1 MRQMMAT
8 IPERQTSKAAGWSRR
23 IGAFSLVLLLTVL
36 AGYRLDLVD
45 TPPFL
50 WVLALV
56 ALLAALALLLAG
68 LALSRLWS
76 FGDRGGRDLSI
87 GALLALLVLAPFGIA
102 AYWATIYP
110 PLRDISTDLDDLPVL
125 DTGDRTGEM
134 NALSPP
140 TPGEQALQ
148 AEAYPLVTGR
158 SYNLPFETVVDAVET
173 VLDRR
178 DWQLTAPYPDISGQ
192 NQATINAVAR
202 GFVLGLPADVAI
214 RVTDDGEQVIVDMRS
229 ASRYGRYDL
238 GDNAARITD
247 FLGELD
253 QQVAGQVGAAP
264 AE

>member
-1 MRQMMAT
+1 M
-8 IPERQTSKAAGWSRR
+8 
-23 IGAFSLVLLLTVL
+23 LLLTAL
-36 AGYRLDLVD
+36 AAYRLDLTD

-50 WVLALV
+50 WVLAIV

-68 LALSRLWS
+68 LALSRLWN

-110 PLRDISTDLDDLPVL
+110 PLRDISTDLDDPPEL
-125 DTGDRTGEM
+125 DTSDRTSDM
-134 NALSPP
+134 NALSLP
-140 TPGEQALQ
+140 TPGEQSLQ
-148 AEAYPLVTGR
+148 ADAYPLVTGR

-178 DWQLTAPYPDISGQ
+178 DWQLTAPYPDINGQ
-192 NQATINAVAR
+192 SQATISAVAR
-202 GFVLGLPADVAI
+202 GFVVGLPADVAI
-214 RVTDDGEQVIVDMRS
+214 RVTDDGDQVVVDMRS
-229 ASRYGRYDL
+229 ASRYGRYDF
-238 GDNAARITD
+238 GDNAARIID

-253 QQVAGQVGAAP
+253 QEVAGQVGAAP

>member
-1 MRQMMAT
+1 MAKL
-8 IPERQTSKAAGWSRR
+8 PERHTSKAAGWSRR
-23 IGAFSLVLLLTVL
+23 IGAFSLVLLLTVC

-50 WVLALV
+50 WVLAIA

-68 LALSRLWS
+68 LGLSRVWH
-76 FGDRGGRDLSI
+76 FGDRGGRDLSV
-87 GALLALLVLAPFGIA
+87 GALLAVLVLAPFGVA
-102 AYWATIYP
+102 VYWATIYP
-110 PLRDISTDLDDLPVL
+110 PLRDISTDLDNPPAL
-125 DTGDRTGEM
+125 DTSDRTSDM
-134 NALSPP
+134 NVLSPS
-140 TPGEQALQ
+140 TPGEQRLQ
-148 AEAYPLVTGR
+148 ADAYPLVSGR
-158 SYNLPFETVVDAVET
+158 TYNLPFETIVDAVET

-178 DWQLTAPYPDISGQ
+178 DWQLTEPYPDITGQ
-192 NQATINAVAR
+192 SQVMITAVAK

-214 RVTDDGEQVIVDMRS
+214 RITNDGDSVVVDMRS

-238 GDNAARITD
+238 GDNAARITE

>member
-1 MRQMMAT
+1 MTT
-8 IPERQTSKAAGWSRR
+8 IAERQTSRAAGWSRR
-23 IGAFSLVLLLTVL
+23 IGAFSLVLLLTAF

-56 ALLAALALLLAG
+56 ALLSALALLLAG
-68 LALSRLWS
+68 LALSRLWN
-76 FGDRGGRDLSI
+76 FGGRGGRDLSV
-87 GALLALLVLAPFGIA
+87 GALLALLVLAPYGVA

-110 PLRDISTDLDDLPVL
+110 PLRDISTDLDDPPVL
-125 DTGDRTGEM
+125 DTSDRTGAM
-134 NALSPP
+134 NAVSPP
-140 TPGEQALQ
+140 TPGEQGLQ
-148 AEAYPLVTGR
+148 ADAYPLVTGR

-178 DWQLTAPYPDISGQ
+178 DWQLTAPYPDINGQ
-192 NQATINAVAR
+192 SEATINAVAR

-214 RVTDDGEQVIVDMRS
+214 RVSDDGDAIIVDMRS
-229 ASRYGRYDL
+229 ASRFGRYDL

-253 QQVAGQVGAAP
+253 QEVAGQVGAAP